1 VFPTSLEEVSSATL
15 GIEKHRNSFPL
26 LYFYLEPAERSSA
39 LRPRSF
45 GKLRIERAVSK
56 AHRFLSTSTLW
67 KGLSEFKYLA
77 KFPRLRS
84 G

>member
-1 VFPTSLEEVSSATL
+1 MFTTSSDGVPSAKL

-39 LRPRSF
+39 LRPSSF
-45 GKLRIERAVSK
+45 GKLGIERAVSK

-67 KGLSEFKYLA
+67 RGLNKPYVIA
-77 KFPRLRS
+77 KS
-84 G
+84 S